1 MRRPEFCGAS
11 VRWWRGPPMGRVPPT
26 RSSIG
31 AIILQLLGGIIP
43 FVIFRWVFDISIW
56 LSIVL
61 AILVVGILMAI
72 WETYLRKSNPV

>member
-1 MRRPEFCGAS
+1 M
-11 VRWWRGPPMGRVPPT
+11 

-43 FVIFRWVFDISIW
+43 FAIFHWVFDISIW

-72 WETYLRKSNPV
+72 WETYLRNKNPV

>member
-1 MRRPEFCGAS
+1 MGG
-11 VRWWRGPPMGRVPPT
+11 VPPM

-43 FVIFRWVFDISIW
+43 FVIFRWVLDISVW
-56 LSIVL
+56 LSIVF

-72 WETYLRKSNPV
+72 WERYLRNKNPV

>member
-1 MRRPEFCGAS
+1 MGK
-11 VRWWRGPPMGRVPPT
+11 VPPM

-72 WETYLRKSNPV
+72 WETYLRQKNPV